1 MANNNDLLNRIK
13 DNYIKLSKGQKRI
26 ADYILQNYNRVAFMT
41 ASTLG
46 ETVGVS
52 ESTVVRFANALGYDG
67 YPKQQKGFQESIKTK
82 LTTVQRF
89 ELAKSIE
96 SGEPYVKKI
105 MNSDIDNIRKTMD
118 ALDEDVVQDICDV
131 IHSARKVF
139 ILGMRSSSVLSNY
152 LGYYLNFIRDDV
164 HIISIGVHD
173 VFDYL
178 VNLKENDVLIT
189 ISFPRYS
196 KRTFEIVKFAKDRG
210 VKLIGIT
217 DSEHSPLAPLVEH
230 CLFAKYNMN
239 TFIDSLVAP
248 MSLLNALIIAISINY
263 KDDVEK
269 NFEYLEKVWTEFNI
283 YNPNTE
289 I

>member
-1 MANNNDLLNRIK
+1 MDNNNDLLNRIK

-26 ADYILQNYNRVAFMT
+26 ADYILENYNKVAFMT
-41 ASTLG
+41 ASSLG
-46 ETVGVS
+46 GIVGVS

-67 YPKQQKGFQESIKTK
+67 YPKLQKGLQESIKTK

-89 ELAKSIE
+89 ELSKDIE
-96 SGEPYVKKI
+96 VDENYIRKI
-105 MNSDIDNIRKTMD
+105 MSYDMDNIRKTMD
-118 ALDEDVVQDICDV
+118 VLEEESVQKIGDV

-139 ILGMRSSSVLSNY
+139 VFGMRSSSVLSNY

-173 VFDYL
+173 VLDYL
-178 VNLKENDVLIT
+178 VNNLNEDDVLIT

-210 VKLIGIT
+210 AKLVGIT
-217 DSEHSPLAPLVEH
+217 DSELSPLSPLVDY
-230 CLFAKYNMN
+230 CLYAKYNMN

-248 MSLLNALIIAISINY
+248 MSLINALIIAISVNH
-263 KDDVEK
+263 KEEVEK
-269 NFEYLEKVWTEFNI
+269 KFEYLEKIWNEFDIYDPNI
-283 YNPNTE
+283 W
-289 I
+289 

>member
-26 ADYILQNYNRVAFMT
+26 ADYILENYNKVAFMT
-41 ASTLG
+41 ASSLG
-46 ETVGVS
+46 EIVGVS

-67 YPKQQKGFQESIKTK
+67 YPKLQKGLQESIKTK

-89 ELAKSIE
+89 ELSKDIE
-96 SGEPYVKKI
+96 DGENYIKKI
-105 MNSDIDNIRKTMD
+105 MSYDMDNIRKTID
-118 ALDEDVVQDICDV
+118 VLEEDNVQDICDV
-131 IHSARKVF
+131 IHNARKVF
-139 ILGMRSSSVLSNY
+139 VLGMRSSSVLSNY

-178 VNLKENDVLIT
+178 VNLNEDDVLIT

-210 VKLIGIT
+210 AKLVGIT
-217 DSEHSPLAPLVEH
+217 DSELSPLSPLVDY
-230 CLFAKYNMN
+230 CLYAKYNMN

-248 MSLLNALIIAISINY
+248 MSLINALIIAISINY
-263 KDDVEK
+263 KEDVEK
-269 NFEYLEKVWTEFNI
+269 KFEYLEKIWNEFSI
-283 YNPNTE
+283 YNPN
-289 I
+289 IW

>member
-1 MANNNDLLNRIK
+1 MDNNNDLLNRIK

-26 ADYILQNYNRVAFMT
+26 ADYILENYNKVAFMT
-41 ASTLG
+41 ASSLG
-46 ETVGVS
+46 GIVGVS

-67 YPKQQKGFQESIKTK
+67 YPKLQKGLQESIKTK

-89 ELAKSIE
+89 ELSKDIE
-96 SGEPYVKKI
+96 VDENYIRKI
-105 MNSDIDNIRKTMD
+105 MSYDMDNIRKTMD
-118 ALDEDVVQDICDV
+118 VLEEESVQKIGDV

-139 ILGMRSSSVLSNY
+139 VFGMRSSSVLSNY

-173 VFDYL
+173 VLDYL
-178 VNLKENDVLIT
+178 VNNLNEDDVLIT

-210 VKLIGIT
+210 AKLVGIT
-217 DSEHSPLAPLVEH
+217 DSELSPLSPLVDY
-230 CLFAKYNMN
+230 CLYAKYNMN

-248 MSLLNALIIAISINY
+248 MSLINALIIAISVNH
-263 KDDVEK
+263 KEEVEK
-269 NFEYLEKVWTEFNI
+269 KFEYLEKIWNEFDIYDPNI
-283 YNPNTE
+283 
-289 I
+289 

>member
-1 MANNNDLLNRIK
+1 MSNNNDLLNRIK

-26 ADYILQNYNRVAFMT
+26 ADYILENYNKVAFMT
-41 ASTLG
+41 ASSLG
-46 ETVGVS
+46 EIVGVS

-67 YPKQQKGFQESIKTK
+67 YPKLQKGLQESIKTK

-89 ELAKSIE
+89 ELSKDIE
-96 SGEPYVKKI
+96 IGENYVKKV
-105 MNSDIDNIRKTMD
+105 MTSDMDNIRKTID
-118 ALDEDVVQDICDV
+118 VLNEDHIQDICDV
-131 IHSARKVF
+131 IHGARKVF

-178 VNLKENDVLIT
+178 VNLNADDVLIT

-196 KRTFEIVKFAKDRG
+196 KRTFDIVKFAKDRG
-210 VKLIGIT
+210 AKLIGIT
-217 DSEHSPLAPLVEH
+217 DSELSPLSPLVEY
-230 CLFAKYNMN
+230 CLYAKYNMN

-248 MSLLNALIIAISINY
+248 MSLINALIIAISINY
-263 KDDVEK
+263 KEDVEK
-269 NFEYLEKVWTEFNI
+269 NFEYLEKIWNEFNI
-283 YNPNTE
+283 YNPNL
-289 I
+289 

>member
-1 MANNNDLLNRIK
+1 MSNNNDLLNRIK

-26 ADYILQNYNRVAFMT
+26 ADYILENYNKVAFMT
-41 ASTLG
+41 ASSLG
-46 ETVGVS
+46 EIVGVS

-67 YPKQQKGFQESIKTK
+67 YPKLQKGLQESIKTK

-89 ELAKSIE
+89 ELSKDNE
-96 SGEPYVKKI
+96 VGENYIKKI
-105 MNSDIDNIRKTMD
+105 MNYDMDNIRKTI
-118 ALDEDVVQDICDV
+118 DVLEEEKVQEICDV

-164 HIISIGVHD
+164 HIISVGVHD

-178 VNLKENDVLIT
+178 VNLNEDDVLIT

-196 KRTFEIVKFAKDRG
+196 KRTFEIVKFARDRG

-217 DSEHSPLAPLVEH
+217 DSELSPLSPLVDH
-230 CLFAKYNMN
+230 CLYAKYNMN

-248 MSLLNALIIAISINY
+248 MSLINALVIAISINY
-263 KDDVEK
+263 KEDVEK
-269 NFEYLEKVWTEFNI
+269 KFEYLEKIWNEFNI
-283 YNPNTE
+283 YNPN

>member
-1 MANNNDLLNRIK
+1 MSNNNDLLNRIK

-26 ADYILQNYNRVAFMT
+26 ADYILENYNKVAFMT
-41 ASTLG
+41 ASNLG
-46 ETVGVS
+46 EIVGVS

-67 YPKQQKGFQESIKTK
+67 YPKLQKGLQESIKTK

-89 ELAKSIE
+89 ELSKDIE
-96 SGEPYVKKI
+96 VDENYIKKI
-105 MNSDIDNIRKTMD
+105 MSYDMDNIRKTMD
-118 ALDEDVVQDICDV
+118 VLEEEKVQKICDT
-131 IHSARKVF
+131 IHNARKVF
-139 ILGMRSSSVLSNY
+139 VLGMRSSSVLSNY

-178 VNLKENDVLIT
+178 VNNLNEEDVLIT

-210 VKLIGIT
+210 ANLIGIT
-217 DSEHSPLAPLVEH
+217 DSENSPLAQLVNN
-230 CLFAKYNMN
+230 CLYAKYNMN

-248 MSLLNALIIAISINY
+248 MSLINALVIAISINY
-263 KDDVEK
+263 KEDVEK
-269 NFEYLEKVWTEFNI
+269 KFEYLEKIWNEFSV
-283 YNPNTE
+283 YNPNL
-289 I
+289 